1 MKVAIKG
8 CKGIGSRDAD
18 TECIL
23 QEEYAKG
30 VIVVMVDSADDPR
43 EKIAEQIAKMV
54 MNECMMEP
62 ERADARAMETILSMT
77 EVSDKASIAV
87 IVTDGKKWGIACN
100 GRNKIFDIT
109 HGKLHAEWEAEGEP
123 IMGKHIYTSIMTKSG
138 DGVLVAT
145 DGFWSKLEE
154 EEVLI
159 DYIKSRTPDEWLSY
173 LMTRIGSRLTDV
185 DDNYSAIAVMVE

>member
-1 MKVAIKG
+1 MKVSIKG
-8 CKGIGSRDAD
+8 CKGIGRCTAD

-30 VIVVMVDSADDPR
+30 VIVVLVDAGDDPR

-54 MNECMMEP
+54 MNECMKEP
-62 ERADARAMETILSMT
+62 ETAAERAMESVMSVR
-77 EVSDKASIAV
+77 EVSDKASIGV
-87 IVTDGKKWGIACN
+87 IVTDGKMWGIACN
-100 GRNKIFDIT
+100 GKNKIFDIS
-109 HGKLHAEWEAEGEP
+109 HGKLDAEWEADGEP
-123 IMGKHIYTSIMTKSG
+123 IMGKHIYTNIMTKAG

-159 DYIKSRTPDEWLSY
+159 DYNKSRTPNEWLSY
-173 LMTRIGSRLTDV
+173 MMTRIGSRLTDS
-185 DDNYSAIAVMVE
+185 DDSYSAVAVMCE

>member
-23 QEEYAKG
+23 QEEYTKG
-30 VIVVMVDSADDPR
+30 VILVMVDSGDDPR

-54 MNECMMEP
+54 MNECMREP
-62 ERADARAMETILSMT
+62 ETADARAMESIRSMS

-100 GRNKIFDIT
+100 GRNKIFDI
-109 HGKLHAEWEAEGEP
+109 
-123 IMGKHIYTSIMTKSG
+123 SG

-159 DYIKSRTPDEWLSY
+159 DYIKSRTPNEWLSY
-173 LMTRIGSRLTDV
+173 LMTRIGSRLTSA
-185 DDNYSAIAVMVE
+185 DDSYSAIAVMVE